1 MPKRTGIRWK
11 VGEKEE
17 LRKEIRRFN
26 DRRRRAIK
34 KNPDLINYLP
44 TLSYMDIVGKITTRK
59 DLNRVKKEI
68 NQSRAKNAFKIVK
81 VGDAKTTKWQLRITK
96 AKVRSINRQR
106 QKELKE
112 ANPSTEKGTM
122 GTIERNN
129 LRDKRMPSPSSQTEW
144 QKFVESAEKQVWSSY
159 SDQKGERYRNNY
171 IATFKGFYGNRYIS
185 ELERITSAL
194 TAYQF
199 AQAMYYSPILDIQF
213 LYPDSDTF
221 DYSETAEIILETW
234 RMYVNTL

>member
-44 TLSYMDIVGKITTRK
+44 TLSYKDIVGKITTRK

-68 NQSRAKNAFKIVK
+68 NQSRAKNAFKIVM
-81 VGDAKTTKWQLRITK
+81 VGEAKTTKWQLRITK
-96 AKVRSINRQR
+96 SKVRSINRQR

-144 QKFVESAEKQVWSSY
+144 KKFVESAEKQVWSSY

-171 IATFKGFYGNRYIS
+171 ITTFKGFYGNRYAS

-221 DYSETAEIILETW
+221 EYSETAEIILETW
-234 RMYVNTL
+234 QMYVNTV